1 MQWCPGLATEAH
13 GTTISG
19 ALMGMAGAPFPYFIT
34 YVDPASAFSLTIAV
48 NTVAMPVIGGM
59 TTWIGPVIG
68 AVL

>member
-1 MQWCPGLATEAH
+1 
-13 GTTISG
+13 
-19 ALMGMAGAPFPYFIT
+19 MGMAGAPFPYFIT